1 LYTGFLAQVID
12 LLSTNLKVNILLT
25 NSLRTVIEMKLNLD
39 PPLLEQIELF
49 CRRWRI
55 RSLAVFGSVLGDD
68 FGPESDIDILVTL
81 SPHTGWG
88 LLDHV
93 QMTLDLTDIFNRKV
107 DLITRRGLENSGNWL
122 RRDEILKT
130 ARVIYDEGEIIYAP
144 R

>member
-1 LYTGFLAQVID
+1 MFHLI
-12 LLSTNLKVNILLT
+12 
-25 NSLRTVIEMKLNLD
+25 NSLGSVSEMKLNLD
-39 PPLLEQIELF
+39 PPLLEQVKLF

-55 RSLAVFGSVLGDD
+55 LSLAVFGSALGDD

-81 SPHTGWG
+81 SPHTDWG

-93 QMTLDLTDIFNRKV
+93 QMTLDLTDIFKREV
-107 DLITRRGLENSGNWL
+107 DLITRHGLEGSDNWL

-130 ARVIYDEGEIIYAP
+130 ARVIYDEGEIIYEP